1 MRKGQRGKFVG
12 HEFYDGYLEGGEL
25 FTVIEIGEYFPEDGG
40 TWLFNAELDTGETE
54 YLLSNQVEW
63 LTEEDDLKTLEIL
76 IKKYT
81 EQARNLIESYNV

>member
-25 FTVIEIGEYFPEDGG
+25 FTIIEIGEYFPEDGG
-40 TWLFNAELDTGETE
+40 NWIFNVRLDTGNEE
-54 YLLSNQVEW
+54 WLISNQVEW

-76 IKKYT
+76 IKKYP
-81 EQARNLIESYNV
+81 ERARKFIESC